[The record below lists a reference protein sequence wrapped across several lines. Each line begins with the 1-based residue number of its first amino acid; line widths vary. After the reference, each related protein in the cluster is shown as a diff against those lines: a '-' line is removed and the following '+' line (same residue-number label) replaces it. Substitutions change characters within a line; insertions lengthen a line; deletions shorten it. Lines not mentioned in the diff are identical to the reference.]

1 MTSIREKDTLTV
13 EFKDSTYTVY
23 EYSDR
28 NLPWRIA
35 SFENNDILVPDRQ
48 VVVIKKTVKKGD
60 AISSITHVFSYN

>member
-35 SFENNDILVPDRQ
+35 SFENNDILVFDRKL
-48 VVVIKKTVKKGD
+48 VVIKK
-60 AISSITHVFSYN
+60 H